1 MEEEID
7 LRPYIGVLLRY
18 WWVIIGA
25 GLICALLAY
34 LYISSRSE
42 TFQASAL
49 VTVLE
54 PTEQFQFDPR
64 ILNAPSRNSLI
75 RVLPELA
82 KSDQVLTTLF
92 QQLESEG
99 IKVPEDLAD
108 DLTAQGGREPIL
120 LHLRARHED
129 PELAVRI
136 ANLWAEQLV
145 ALAIDVYANTGES
158 QVRFYEGQVAN
169 ASARLNAANE
179 ALVEF
184 QNENRLAIAMNAV
197 NSLTLTHASVLS
209 HTHALRSLRDD
220 IQGIRTQQQSAPGGI
235 PGQIDQFTALALQT
249 RVLNMEETL
258 PFVVQL
264 NIDSEPLDVGNQRA
278 FLDSL
283 EAMVAQMEMA
293 TVDRLLELETNLFEA
308 QQEFE
313 TLNALSSRL
322 IVDRDLA
329 LETYSSL
336 SRKLDE
342 EKVSAQ
348 DLTSGFRLASRASV
362 PTSDSEQRLIFSIL
376 IGGAFGIILASLVL
390 ILFTWWRRN
399 PYILSGDN

>member
-1 MEEEID
+1 MENEID
-7 LRPYIGVLLRY
+7 LRPYFGVLIRY
-18 WWVIIGA
+18 WWIILGA
-25 GLICALLAY
+25 GLLCAFFAY
-34 LYISSRSE
+34 LYFTSRPE

-64 ILNAPSRNSLI
+64 ILNVSSRNQLI

-92 QQLESEG
+92 NQLELEG
-99 IKVPEDLAD
+99 NEVTGTMSDSLI
-108 DLTAQGGREPIL
+108 AQAGREPIL
-120 LHLRARHED
+120 LHLRARHPD
-129 PELAVRI
+129 PELAVHI
-136 ANLWAEQLV
+136 ANLWAEQFV
-145 ALAIDVYANTGES
+145 ALANDIYANTGES

-184 QNENRLAIAMNAV
+184 QNENRLAIATNEV
-197 NSLTLTHASVLS
+197 SSLTLTHASVLS
-209 HTHALRSLRDD
+209 HTHSLRSLQDD
-220 IQGIRTQQQSAPGGI
+220 IQGIRVQQESAPGEI

-264 NIDSEPLDVGNQRA
+264 NLDSEPLDAGNQRE

-283 EAMVAQMEMA
+283 EAIVVQMELGA
-293 TVDRLLELETNLFEA
+293 ADRLLQLETKLLEAQKEFEA
-308 QQEFE
+308 
-313 TLNALSSRL
+313 LNALSSRL

-342 EKVSAQ
+342 ERIGAQ
-348 DLTSGFRLASRASV
+348 DMTSGFRVASRASV
-362 PTSDSEQRLIFSIL
+362 PISGSEQRLIFSIL
-376 IGGAFGIILASLVL
+376 IGGAFGMILASVVL
-390 ILFTWWRRN
+390 TLYTWWRREPN
-399 PYILSGDN
+399 LPSEDH